1 MAIITGLNSVY
12 PKGME
17 GPNQYGFG
25 VVENEMVISAAT
37 TNLKFLKKGRGSFY
51 GISLT
56 NTGTSAAFIRVFD
69 KASAPVD
76 ADTPIATFCI
86 PAAAAAGAGSSG
98 VNYFFLP
105 IPIKIELGLG
115 LNITGLATIADATAV
130 AVNQVIGS
138 VFYK

>member
-1 MAIITGLNSVY
+1 MAIITGINSVY

-25 VVENEMVISAAT
+25 VVENKMVISAAT
-37 TNLKFLKKGRGSFY
+37 TNLNFLKKGRGSFY
-51 GISLT
+51 GISLSNSGMT
-56 NTGTSAAFIRVFD
+56 PAFIRVFD

-86 PAAAAAGAGSSG
+86 QAKSQS
-98 VNYFFLP
+98 NFFLS

-115 LNITGLATIADATAV
+115 LNITGVATIADATAI
-130 AVNQVIGS
+130 AANQVVGS

>member
-25 VVENEMVISAAT
+25 VVENKMVISAAT
-37 TNLKFLKKGRGSFY
+37 TNLNFLKKGRGSFY
-51 GISLT
+51 GISLSNSGMT
-56 NTGTSAAFIRVFD
+56 PAFIRVFD

-86 PAAAAAGAGSSG
+86 QAKSQS
-98 VNYFFLP
+98 NFFLS

-115 LNITGLATIADATAV
+115 LNITGVATIADATAI
-130 AVNQVIGS
+130 AANQVVGS

>member
-25 VVENEMVISAAT
+25 VVENKMVISDAT
-37 TNLKFLKKGRGSFY
+37 TNLNFLKKGRGSFY
-51 GISLT
+51 GISLSNSGMT
-56 NTGTSAAFIRVFD
+56 PAFIRVFD

-86 PAAAAAGAGSSG
+86 QAKSQS
-98 VNYFFLP
+98 NFFLS

-115 LNITGLATIADATAV
+115 LNITGVATIADATAI
-130 AVNQVIGS
+130 AANQVVGS

>member
-25 VVENEMVISAAT
+25 VVENEMIISDAT
-37 TNLKFLKKGRGSFY
+37 TNLNFLKKGRGSFY
-51 GISLT
+51 GISLSNSGMT
-56 NTGTSAAFIRVFD
+56 PAFIRVFD

-86 PAAAAAGAGSSG
+86 QAKSQS
-98 VNYFFLP
+98 NFFLS

-115 LNITGLATIADATAV
+115 LNITGVATIADATAI
-130 AVNQVIGS
+130 AANQVVGS

>member
-25 VVENEMVISAAT
+25 VVENEMIISAAT

-51 GISLT
+51 GISLS
-56 NTGTSAAFIRVFD
+56 NSATTPAFIRVFD

-76 ADTPIATFCI
+76 ADTPIATFCVQ
-86 PAAAAAGAGSSG
+86 AKSQS
-98 VNYFFLP
+98 NFFLP
-105 IPIKIELGLG
+105 IPVKIELGLG
-115 LNITGLATIADATAV
+115 LNITGAAVIGDATAL
-130 AVNQVIGS
+130 AANQVVGS

>member
-1 MAIITGLNSVY
+1 MATITGLNSQY

-25 VVENEMVISAAT
+25 VVENEMIISAAT

-51 GISLT
+51 GISLS
-56 NTGTSAAFIRVFD
+56 NSAATPAFIRVFD

-86 PAAAAAGAGSSG
+86 QAESQS
-98 VNYFFLP
+98 NFFLP

-115 LNITGLATIADATAV
+115 LNITGAAVIGDATAV
-130 AVNQVIGS
+130 AVDQVVGS
-138 VFYK
+138 MFYK

>member
-25 VVENEMVISAAT
+25 VVENEMIISAAT

-51 GISLT
+51 GISLA
-56 NTGTSAAFIRVFD
+56 NTAATDAFIRVFD

-86 PAAAAAGAGSSG
+86 PA
-98 VNYFFLP
+98 NDTNNFFLS

-115 LNITGLATIADATAV
+115 LNVTGAA
-130 AVNQVIGS
+130 VIGDTTALAVDQVVGS
-138 VFYK
+138 IFYK

>member
-25 VVENEMVISAAT
+25 VVENKMVISDAT
-37 TNLKFLKKGRGSFY
+37 TNLNFLKKGRGSFY

-56 NTGTSAAFIRVFD
+56 NTGTSASFIRVFD

-86 PAAAAAGAGSSG
+86 QAKSQS
-98 VNYFFLP
+98 NFFLS

-115 LNITGLATIADATAV
+115 LNITGVATIADATAI
-130 AVNQVIGS
+130 AANQVVGS

>member
-25 VVENEMVISAAT
+25 VVENEMIISAAT
-37 TNLKFLKKGRGSFY
+37 TNLKFLKKVRGSFY
-51 GISLT
+51 GISLS
-56 NTGTSAAFIRVFD
+56 NSATTPAFIRVFD

-86 PAAAAAGAGSSG
+86 QAKSQS
-98 VNYFFLP
+98 NFFLP

-115 LNITGLATIADATAV
+115 LNITGAPVIGDATAIV
-130 AVNQVIGS
+130 ANQVVGS
-138 VFYK
+138 MFYK

>member
-25 VVENEMVISAAT
+25 VVENEMIISAAT

-51 GISLT
+51 GISLS
-56 NTGTSAAFIRVFD
+56 NSGTIPAFIRVFD

-76 ADTPIATFCI
+76 ADTPIATFCVQ
-86 PAAAAAGAGSSG
+86 AKSQS
-98 VNYFFLP
+98 NFFLP
-105 IPIKIELGLG
+105 IPVKIELGLG
-115 LNITGLATIADATAV
+115 LNITGAAVIGDATAL
-130 AVNQVIGS
+130 AANQVVGS

>member
-25 VVENEMVISAAT
+25 VVENEMIISAAT

-51 GISLT
+51 GISLS
-56 NTGTSAAFIRVFD
+56 NSGTTPAFIRVFD

-76 ADTPIATFCI
+76 ADTPIATFCVQ
-86 PAAAAAGAGSSG
+86 AKSQS
-98 VNYFFLP
+98 NFFLP
-105 IPIKIELGLG
+105 IPVKIELGLG
-115 LNITGLATIADATAV
+115 LNITGAAVIGDATAL
-130 AVNQVIGS
+130 AANQVVGS